1 LKAYPTVDNL
11 SSAKEVIPDNGQ
23 KVGNLDKTLDTSA
36 SIKDYTGPFFSSSAA
51 LSLSSAVGAK
61 SKLS

>member
-1 LKAYPTVDNL
+1 M
-11 SSAKEVIPDNGQ
+11 IPDNGQ

-36 SIKDYTGPFFSSSAA
+36 SIRDYTNPIFSSSAA

-61 SKLS
+61 RLLS